1 MWIPDNSLQSRYK
14 KYPKIVLA
22 HQSWSN
28 NRWDRQYNLVS
39 NGQEAFHKPAL
50 CCPKGVIMVN
60 LMYVVDDLKQGGPVI
75 FRTVLKHLDKK
86 KYHISV
92 CCLFGGGELV
102 SEIESYGIK
111 VFILGFRKWKPW
123 LIFKLVLLM
132 KQLNIQVVHTHL
144 FASNMIG
151 RIAAY
156 LASIPVIIATMRNT
170 TQIMTKTQMIIDRI
184 LEPITTNIV
193 VIDRAVKDSV
203 IRDEKIPS
211 SKIICIH
218 NAIDMTEFTS
228 NKIDA
233 MPQRAEL
240 KVSQNKFLIGMI
252 AGLSPIKGYF
262 YLLEAMP
269 ILLKEIPGAQLV
281 LIGDGPLRKEIEKEI
296 FNLDITENVALL
308 GSRQDIPALTSLFD
322 ILVHPCLIEGV
333 PKSVLE
339 SMAMKKAVVAT
350 TLSSY
355 PDVIVNGITA
365 VLVPPKDPTALAQ
378 AIVKL
383 YRKPQ
388 IRASIGQ
395 NAYEVVK
402 DYFNYPRMIKELE
415 HLYDS
420 LCK

>member
-1 MWIPDNSLQSRYK
+1 M
-14 KYPKIVLA
+14 
-22 HQSWSN
+22 
-28 NRWDRQYNLVS
+28 
-39 NGQEAFHKPAL
+39 
-50 CCPKGVIMVN
+50 IMVN